1 MKTTLI
7 ALLSILL
14 ISCGSV
20 KKNKFSST
28 SEVKENLDIKSSSGS
43 NTKSQNY
50 ENSSVRIENN
60 GFNISIKPFNGQNS
74 FFKFTSPDGQLLQ
87 GTTNA
92 EINFEKKAEKKEEH
106 FTKKIITETT
116 YWSHVTFKSHI
127 IYKTSIRY
135 LDKYKEAYPWYYIL
149 FAGFMLREL
158 LRLLWNWL
166 RKSNWYLNLIQKIT
180 QKK

>member
-7 ALLSILL
+7 TLLSFLML
-14 ISCGSV
+14 SCGSI

-28 SEVKENLDIKSSSGS
+28 SEVKENLDIKASAGSS
-43 NTKSQNY
+43 TKNQTF
-50 ENSSVRIENN
+50 ENASIRIENN
-60 GFNISIKPFNGQNS
+60 GFNISVKPFNGQDS
-74 FFKFTSPDGQLLQ
+74 FFNFTSPDGQLFQ

-92 EINFEKKAEKKEEH
+92 EINFEKKAEKKEEQ
-106 FTKKIITETT
+106 FTKKTITETT
-116 YWSHVTFKSHI
+116 YWSHVTYKSHI
-127 IYKTSIRY
+127 TNKTVTRY

-166 RKSNWYLNLIQKIT
+166 KKSNWYLNLIQKIS
-180 QKK
+180 KKK